1 MREPLSAHR
10 TSLRGVTFPI
20 GEPFLDSARLA
31 ADLVRSPAVGERW
44 DDESACAG
52 MSVGG
57 LAYHLAAQW
66 RIAARQL
73 LSEPIGLEPITI
85 AHHYSRAAW
94 VTAGLDEAPNTAVRD
109 GANDEALEGRD
120 ALLTQVR
127 ASLEALPAALAAAPH
142 RRPDAVLVPW
152 QGWALSTH
160 DFVAIRLMEI
170 VVHSDDLAASVD
182 LPTPQFPDAAVREVL
197 GLLTTVAVERHGQ
210 TAVVRS
216 LARPQRL
223 SGPATAF

>member
-1 MREPLSAHR
+1 MREPLSAR
-10 TSLRGVTFPI
+10 ATSLRDVSTTI
-20 GEPFLDSARLA
+20 GEPFLASARLA

-73 LSEPIGLEPITI
+73 LSEPTDLEPISL
-85 AHHYSRAAW
+85 AQHYVQAAW
-94 VTAGLDEAPNTAVRD
+94 VTAGLDEEPNTAVRD
-109 GANDEALEGRD
+109 GANDEALGGRD
-120 ALLTQVR
+120 ALLGEVE
-127 ASLEALPAALAAAPH
+127 ASLAALPGALAGAAH
-142 RRPDAVLVPW
+142 RRPDAVLIPW
-152 QGWALSTH
+152 QGWALSTQ
-160 DFVAIRLMEI
+160 DFLVVRLMEI
-170 VVHSDDLAASVD
+170 VVHADDLAASVD
-182 LPTPQFPDAAVREVL
+182 VPTPQFPDAAVREVL
-197 GLLTTVAVERHGQ
+197 GLLTTVAVGRHGQ

-223 SGPATAF
+223 AEPVTAF